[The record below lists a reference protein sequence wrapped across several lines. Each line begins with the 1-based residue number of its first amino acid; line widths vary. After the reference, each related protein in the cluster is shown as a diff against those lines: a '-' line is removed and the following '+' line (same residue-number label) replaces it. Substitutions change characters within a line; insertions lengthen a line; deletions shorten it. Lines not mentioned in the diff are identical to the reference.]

1 MIQLFLNQFIPE
13 ACLANNVIETFSR
26 LYHRKGRSA
35 DARILVAEVGAWRIQ
50 SSVNCLAARAAISP
64 GLDYKVFHSELIAP
78 RHLCTTTP
86 NSIAVIFLHSAFLVP
101 ESLTPSFHPRLRNSL
116 ASHLRK
122 AKILPTLR
130 KFIQFGLYKSFALIN
145 FYFTFIAFLY
155 LERTKGV
162 VRSAFSFVQRNYTES
177 LQRQKKER
185 AARRKNIEQVE
196 TILLLPLR
204 PRSCRTC
211 FNTSRGEDS
220 KEDSPSLSLSL
231 SKKKKKINERIVRHP
246 RPNVKHSFDRRVDT
260 PKRAAD
266 RVSIGEIPPPI
277 IGFPEVGIRQE
288 RSGRRCPFPL
298 AGHVPPLLLNRVHPH
313 LNTCSSPPPP
323 PP

>member
-1 MIQLFLNQFIPE
+1 MLARHGRNMIQLFLNQFIPE

-145 FYFTFIAFLY
+145 FYFTFTAFLY
-155 LERTKGV
+155 LERIKGV

-177 LQRQKKER
+177 FQRQKKER
-185 AARRKNIEQVE
+185 AARRKKYRASRNNPSSPSPFAIA
-196 TILLLPLR
+196 
-204 PRSCRTC
+204 CRTC

-220 KEDSPSLSLSL
+220 KEDFPPLSLSL
-231 SKKKKKINERIVRHP
+231 SRKRRRLTSESYVTLVPTSNTRSIV
-246 RPNVKHSFDRRVDT
+246 
-260 PKRAAD
+260 
-266 RVSIGEIPPPI
+266 VSIPRKEQRIA
-277 IGFPEVGIRQE
+277 FL
-288 RSGRRCPFPL
+288 SGKSP
-298 AGHVPPLLLNRVHPH
+298 HP
-313 LNTCSSPPPP
+313 
-323 PP
+323 